1 MILQDHLRAAAQLLT
16 EAGVPDAM
24 RDARVLMAHALEVDR
39 SRITLMLYDDMPAAA
54 EVRFTRAIEARAKRQ
69 PVAQIIGMRE
79 FYGRSFRVTGDVL
92 DPRPE
97 TEHMIMAALE
107 APFERVLDLGTG
119 SGCIVLTLLAEVPL
133 ATGVGADVSEAALH
147 VARGNANDL
156 DLSGRAVFQQS
167 DWFDAID
174 GTFDLILSNPPY
186 ITDAEMA
193 ELSPD
198 VTDWEP
204 HLALT
209 PGGDGL
215 WPYRVIAKTADRYLT
230 TGGRIILEFGKD
242 QGVAIAEIF
251 QAEGFVTELRQ
262 DYAGHDRNIVATRRA
277 N

>member
-1 MILQDHLRAAAQLLT
+1 MILQDHLRAAVSVLT
-16 EAGVPDAM
+16 EAGVADAM

-39 SRITLMLYDDMPAAA
+39 SRITLMLYDDVPAAA
-54 EVRFTRAIEARAKRQ
+54 GVRFTRAIEARAKRQ
-69 PVAQIIGMRE
+69 PIAQIIGLRE

-119 SGCIVLTLLAEVPL
+119 TGCIVLTLLAEVAT
-133 ATGVGADVSEAALH
+133 ATGVGADVSEAALA

-156 DLSGRAVFQQS
+156 GVAERAVFQTS

-174 GTFDLILSNPPY
+174 GQFDLILSNPPY

-198 VTDWEP
+198 VADWEP

-215 WPYRVIAKTADRYLT
+215 APYRVIARAADRYLAK
-230 TGGRIILEFGKD
+230 GGRIVLEFGKD
-242 QGVAIAEIF
+242 QGAAVAEIF
-251 QAEGFVTELRQ
+251 HAEGFETELRQ
-262 DYAGHDRNIVATRRA
+262 DYAGHDRNIIATRQT